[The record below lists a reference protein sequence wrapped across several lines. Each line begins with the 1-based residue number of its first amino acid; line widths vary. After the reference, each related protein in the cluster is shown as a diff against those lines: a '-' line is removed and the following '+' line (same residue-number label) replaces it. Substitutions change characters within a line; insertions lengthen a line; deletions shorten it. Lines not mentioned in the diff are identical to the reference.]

1 MRSLIIILIAA
12 IVVAAIILPQ
22 IFFVVDEKKVAI
34 VTRFGEIQREVKS
47 PGLNI
52 KTPFVDN
59 VTFFEKRL
67 LNFDAP
73 PDFLL
78 TKDKKRLIID
88 VYARGRIVN
97 PTLFRERLGDEVT
110 AAARAAEIVT
120 SELRREIASHDQSEI
135 ITTQRDLM
143 LANVLTSV
151 KPKLEEF
158 GIDVIDVRIKRAD
171 FPGEI
176 AESVYSRMQA
186 ERKRKADKERAEGAE
201 IDAQVRADADRKA
214 TIILANAERDSS
226 IIRGCGEAQATA
238 VFAAALE
245 QDPDFYTFQRS
256 LEAFKEI
263 LAKDTTVVLPL
274 SGFGQ
279 LFEEMRAGVD
289 TATVVE
295 GSSDSIARDESL
307 LGEKCAEVS
316 AAWTLA
322 AELKIDQPDLEFV
335 SIGAKTWPD
344 QSLGCLGIT
353 AGSGKEI
360 PGFEVVF
367 SYSNQTHVVR
377 TNQYGSLVK
386 TEAYC

>member
-34 VTRFGEIQREVKS
+34 VTRFGEIQREVKA
-47 PGLNI
+47 PGLSV
-52 KTPFVDN
+52 KAPFLDN
-59 VTFFEKRL
+59 VTYFEKRL

-73 PDFLL
+73 PDSLL

-143 LANVLTSV
+143 MANVLAAV
-151 KPKLEEF
+151 RPKLEEF

-238 VFAAALE
+238 VFAQALE

-256 LEAFKEI
+256 LESFKEI
-263 LAKDTTVVLPL
+263 LARDTTVVLPL
-274 SGFGQ
+274 AGFGQ
-279 LFEEMRAGVD
+279 LFEEIRGGVD

-295 GSSDSIARDESL
+295 DDGEVVSRDGSL

-335 SIGAKTWPD
+335 SIVDKVWPD
-344 QSLGCLGIT
+344 NSLGCS
-353 AGSGKEI
+353 AMDSGSGQEI

-367 SYSNQTHVVR
+367 SYSNEAHVVR

-386 TEAYC
+386 TESYC

>member
-1 MRSLIIILIAA
+1 M
-12 IVVAAIILPQ
+12 
-22 IFFVVDEKKVAI
+22 
-34 VTRFGEIQREVKS
+34 
-47 PGLNI
+47 
-52 KTPFVDN
+52 
-59 VTFFEKRL
+59 
-67 LNFDAP
+67 
-73 PDFLL
+73 
-78 TKDKKRLIID
+78 
-88 VYARGRIVN
+88 N

>member
-47 PGLNI
+47 PGLNV
-52 KTPFVDN
+52 KAPFLDN
-59 VTFFEKRL
+59 VTYFEKRL

-73 PDFLL
+73 PDSLL

-143 LANVLTSV
+143 LSNVLASV
-151 KPKLEEF
+151 KPKLSEF

-238 VFAAALE
+238 VFAQALE

-256 LEAFKEI
+256 LESFKAI
-263 LAKDTTVVLPL
+263 LAQGTTVVLPL

-279 LFEEMRAGVD
+279 LFEEMRGGVD

-295 GSSDSIARDESL
+295 ASREVGLRDEL
-307 LGEKCAEVS
+307 LGQKCAEVS

-335 SIGAKTWPD
+335 SIVDKVWPD
-344 QSLGCLGIT
+344 NSLGCSAI
-353 AGSGKEI
+353 GSGSVQEI

-367 SYSNQTHVVR
+367 SYSNEAHVVR

-386 TEAYC
+386 TEKFC

>member
-47 PGLNI
+47 PGLNV
-52 KTPFVDN
+52 KAPFLDN
-59 VTFFEKRL
+59 VTYFEKRL

-73 PDFLL
+73 PDSLL

-88 VYARGRIVN
+88 VFARGRIVN

-143 LANVLTSV
+143 LANVLASV
-151 KPKLEEF
+151 KPKLAEF
-158 GIDVIDVRIKRAD
+158 GINVIDVRIKRAD

-238 VFAAALE
+238 VFAQALE

-256 LEAFKEI
+256 LESFKAI
-263 LAKDTTVVLPL
+263 LAQGTTVVLPL

-279 LFEEMRAGVD
+279 LFEEMRGGVD

-295 GSSDSIARDESL
+295 ASREVGLRDEL
-307 LGEKCAEVS
+307 LGQKCAEVS

-335 SIGAKTWPD
+335 SIVDKVWPD
-344 QSLGCLGIT
+344 NSLGCSAI
-353 AGSGKEI
+353 GSGSVQEI

-367 SYSNQTHVVR
+367 SYSNEAHVVR

-386 TEAYC
+386 TEKFC

>member
-47 PGLNI
+47 PGLNV
-52 KTPFVDN
+52 KAPFLDN
-59 VTFFEKRL
+59 VTYFEKRL

-73 PDFLL
+73 PDSLL

-143 LANVLTSV
+143 LANVLASV
-151 KPKLEEF
+151 KPKLAEF

-238 VFAAALE
+238 VFAQALE

-256 LEAFKEI
+256 LESFKAI
-263 LAKDTTVVLPL
+263 LAQGTTVVLPL

-279 LFEEMRAGVD
+279 LFEEMRGGVD
-289 TATVVE
+289 TATMVE
-295 GSSDSIARDESL
+295 ASGDVGLRDEL
-307 LGEKCAEVS
+307 LGQKCAEVS

-335 SIGAKTWPD
+335 SIVDKVWPD
-344 QSLGCLGIT
+344 NSLGCSAI
-353 AGSGKEI
+353 GSGSVQEI

-367 SYSNQTHVVR
+367 SYSNEAHVVR

-386 TEAYC
+386 TEKFC

>member
-47 PGLNI
+47 PGLNV
-52 KTPFVDN
+52 KAPFLDS
-59 VTFFEKRL
+59 VTYFEKRL

-73 PDFLL
+73 PDSLL

-143 LANVLTSV
+143 MANVLASV
-151 KPKLEEF
+151 KPKLTEF

-238 VFAAALE
+238 VFAQALE

-256 LEAFKEI
+256 LESFKAI
-263 LAKDTTVVLPL
+263 LAKGTTVILPL
-274 SGFGQ
+274 AGFGQ
-279 LFEEMRAGVD
+279 LFEEMRGGVD

-295 GSSDSIARDESL
+295 ASGDVGPRDEL
-307 LGEKCAEVS
+307 LGQKCAEVS

-335 SIGAKTWPD
+335 SIVDKVWPD
-344 QSLGCLGIT
+344 NSLGCSAI
-353 AGSGKEI
+353 GSGSVQEI

-367 SYSNQTHVVR
+367 SYSNEAHVVR

-386 TEAYC
+386 TEKFC

>member
-12 IVVAAIILPQ
+12 IVLAAIILPQ
-22 IFFVVDEKKVAI
+22 IFFVVDEKSVAI

-47 PGLNI
+47 PGLKI
-52 KTPFVDN
+52 KTPFVDS
-59 VTFFEKRL
+59 VTRFEKRL

-73 PDFLL
+73 PDSLL

-295 GSSDSIARDESL
+295 GSDAIARDESL

>member
-47 PGLNI
+47 PGLNV
-52 KTPFVDN
+52 KAPFLDS
-59 VTFFEKRL
+59 VTYFEKRL

-73 PDFLL
+73 PDSLL

-143 LANVLTSV
+143 MANVLASV
-151 KPKLEEF
+151 KPKLAEF

-214 TIILANAERDSS
+214 TIILANAGRDSS

-238 VFAAALE
+238 VFAQALE

-256 LEAFKEI
+256 LESFKAI
-263 LAKDTTVVLPL
+263 LAQGTTVVLPL

-279 LFEEMRAGVD
+279 LFEEMRGGVD

-295 GSSDSIARDESL
+295 ASGDVGPRDEL
-307 LGEKCAEVS
+307 LGQKCAEVS

-335 SIGAKTWPD
+335 SIVDKVWPD
-344 QSLGCLGIT
+344 NSLGCSAI
-353 AGSGKEI
+353 GSGSVQEI

-367 SYSNQTHVVR
+367 SYSNEAHVVR

-386 TEAYC
+386 TEKFC

>member
-47 PGLNI
+47 PGLNV
-52 KTPFVDN
+52 KAPFLDS
-59 VTFFEKRL
+59 VTYFEKRL

-73 PDFLL
+73 PDSLL

-143 LANVLTSV
+143 MANVLASV
-151 KPKLEEF
+151 KPKLAEF

-238 VFAAALE
+238 VFAQALE

-256 LEAFKEI
+256 LESFKAI
-263 LAKDTTVVLPL
+263 LAQGTTVVLPL

-279 LFEEMRAGVD
+279 LFEEMRGGVD

-295 GSSDSIARDESL
+295 ASGDVGPRDEL
-307 LGEKCAEVS
+307 LGQKCAEVS

-335 SIGAKTWPD
+335 SIVDKVWPD
-344 QSLGCLGIT
+344 NSLGCSAI
-353 AGSGKEI
+353 GSGSVQEI

-367 SYSNQTHVVR
+367 SYSNEAHVVR

-386 TEAYC
+386 TEKFC

>member
-47 PGLNI
+47 PGLNV
-52 KTPFVDN
+52 KAPFLDN
-59 VTFFEKRL
+59 VTYFEKRL

-73 PDFLL
+73 PDSLL

-143 LANVLTSV
+143 LSNVLASV
-151 KPKLEEF
+151 RPKLAEF

-238 VFAAALE
+238 VFAQALE

-256 LEAFKEI
+256 LESFKAI
-263 LAKDTTVVLPL
+263 LAQGTTVVLPL

-279 LFEEMRAGVD
+279 LFEEMRGGVD

-295 GSSDSIARDESL
+295 ASREVGLRDEL
-307 LGEKCAEVS
+307 LGQKCAEVS

-335 SIGAKTWPD
+335 SIVDKVWPD
-344 QSLGCLGIT
+344 NSLGCSAI
-353 AGSGKEI
+353 GSGSVQEI

-367 SYSNQTHVVR
+367 SYSNEAHVVR

-386 TEAYC
+386 TEKFC

>member
-47 PGLNI
+47 PGLNV
-52 KTPFVDN
+52 KAPFLDN
-59 VTFFEKRL
+59 VTYFEKRL

-73 PDFLL
+73 PDSLL

-143 LANVLTSV
+143 LSNVLASV
-151 KPKLEEF
+151 KPKLAEF

-238 VFAAALE
+238 VFAQALE

-256 LEAFKEI
+256 LESFKAI
-263 LAKDTTVVLPL
+263 LAQGTTVVLPL

-279 LFEEMRAGVD
+279 LFEEMRGGVD

-295 GSSDSIARDESL
+295 ASREVGLRDEL
-307 LGEKCAEVS
+307 LGQKCAEVS

-335 SIGAKTWPD
+335 SIEDKTWPD
-344 QSLGCLGIT
+344 NSLGCSAI
-353 AGSGKEI
+353 GSGSVQEI

-367 SYSNQTHVVR
+367 SYSNEAHVVR

-386 TEAYC
+386 TEKFC

>member
-47 PGLNI
+47 PGLNV
-52 KTPFVDN
+52 KAPFLDN
-59 VTFFEKRL
+59 VTYFEKRL

-73 PDFLL
+73 PDSLL

-143 LANVLTSV
+143 LANVLASV
-151 KPKLEEF
+151 KPKLAEF

-238 VFAAALE
+238 VFAQALE

-256 LEAFKEI
+256 LESFKAI
-263 LAKDTTVVLPL
+263 LAQGTTVVLPL

-279 LFEEMRAGVD
+279 LFEEMRGGVD

-295 GSSDSIARDESL
+295 ASPEVGLRDEL
-307 LGEKCAEVS
+307 LGQKCAEVS

-335 SIGAKTWPD
+335 SIVDKVWPD
-344 QSLGCLGIT
+344 NSLGCSAI
-353 AGSGKEI
+353 GSGSVQEI

-367 SYSNQTHVVR
+367 SYSNEAHVVR

-386 TEAYC
+386 TEKFC

>member
-47 PGLNI
+47 PGLNV
-52 KTPFVDN
+52 KAPFLDN
-59 VTFFEKRL
+59 VTYFEKRL

-73 PDFLL
+73 PDSLL

-143 LANVLTSV
+143 LANVLASV
-151 KPKLEEF
+151 KPKLAEF
-158 GIDVIDVRIKRAD
+158 GINVIDVRIKRAD

-238 VFAAALE
+238 VFAQALE

-256 LEAFKEI
+256 LESFKAI
-263 LAKDTTVVLPL
+263 LAQGTTVVLPL

-279 LFEEMRAGVD
+279 LFEEMRGGVD

-295 GSSDSIARDESL
+295 ASREVGLRDEL
-307 LGEKCAEVS
+307 LGQKCAEVS

-335 SIGAKTWPD
+335 SIVDKVWPD
-344 QSLGCLGIT
+344 NSLGCSAI
-353 AGSGKEI
+353 GSGSVQEI

-367 SYSNQTHVVR
+367 SYSNEAHVVR

-386 TEAYC
+386 TEKFC

>member
-47 PGLNI
+47 PGLNV
-52 KTPFVDN
+52 KAPFLDN
-59 VTFFEKRL
+59 VTYFEKRL

-73 PDFLL
+73 PDSLL

-143 LANVLTSV
+143 LANVLASV
-151 KPKLEEF
+151 KPKLAEF

-214 TIILANAERDSS
+214 TIILANAGRDSS

-238 VFAAALE
+238 VFAQALE

-256 LEAFKEI
+256 LESFKAI
-263 LAKDTTVVLPL
+263 LAQGTTVVLPL

-279 LFEEMRAGVD
+279 LFEEMRGGVD

-295 GSSDSIARDESL
+295 ASPEVGLRDEL
-307 LGEKCAEVS
+307 LGQKCAEVS

-335 SIGAKTWPD
+335 SIVDKVWPD
-344 QSLGCLGIT
+344 NSLGCSAI
-353 AGSGKEI
+353 GSGSVQEI

-367 SYSNQTHVVR
+367 SYSNEAHVVR

-386 TEAYC
+386 TEKFC

>member
-47 PGLNI
+47 PGLNV
-52 KTPFVDN
+52 KAPFLDS
-59 VTFFEKRL
+59 VTYFEKRL

-73 PDFLL
+73 PDSLL

-143 LANVLTSV
+143 MANVLAAV
-151 KPKLEEF
+151 RPKLEEF
-158 GIDVIDVRIKRAD
+158 GINVIDVRIKRAD

-214 TIILANAERDSS
+214 TIILANAGRDSS

-238 VFAAALE
+238 VFAQALE

-256 LEAFKEI
+256 LESFKAI
-263 LAKDTTVVLPL
+263 LAQGTTVVLPL

-279 LFEEMRAGVD
+279 LFEEMRGGVD

-295 GSSDSIARDESL
+295 ASGDLGPRDEL
-307 LGEKCAEVS
+307 LGQKCAEVS

-335 SIGAKTWPD
+335 SIVDKVWPD
-344 QSLGCLGIT
+344 NSLGCSAI
-353 AGSGKEI
+353 GSGSVQEI

-367 SYSNQTHVVR
+367 SYSNEAHVVR

-386 TEAYC
+386 TEKFC

>member
-52 KTPFVDN
+52 KAPFLDN
-59 VTFFEKRL
+59 VTYFEKRL

-73 PDFLL
+73 PDSLL

-88 VYARGRIVN
+88 VFARGRIVN

-143 LANVLTSV
+143 LANVLASV
-151 KPKLEEF
+151 KPKLAEF

-238 VFAAALE
+238 VFAQALE

-256 LEAFKEI
+256 LESFKAI
-263 LAKDTTVVLPL
+263 LAQGTTVVLPL

-279 LFEEMRAGVD
+279 LFEEMRGGVD
-289 TATVVE
+289 TATMVE
-295 GSSDSIARDESL
+295 ASGDVGLRDEL
-307 LGEKCAEVS
+307 LGQKCAEVS

-335 SIGAKTWPD
+335 SIVDKVWPD
-344 QSLGCLGIT
+344 NSLGCSAI
-353 AGSGKEI
+353 GSGSVQEI

-367 SYSNQTHVVR
+367 SYSNEAHVVR

-386 TEAYC
+386 TEKFC

>member
-34 VTRFGEIQREVKS
+34 VTRFGEIQREVKA
-47 PGLNI
+47 PGLSV
-52 KTPFVDN
+52 KAPFLDN
-59 VTFFEKRL
+59 VTYFEKRL

-73 PDFLL
+73 PDSLL

-143 LANVLTSV
+143 MANVLSAV
-151 KPKLEEF
+151 RPKLEEF
-158 GIDVIDVRIKRAD
+158 GINVIDVRIKRAD

-238 VFAAALE
+238 VFAQALE

-256 LEAFKEI
+256 LESFKEI
-263 LAKDTTVVLPL
+263 LARDTTVVLPL
-274 SGFGQ
+274 AGFGQ
-279 LFEEMRAGVD
+279 LFEEIRGGVD

-295 GSSDSIARDESL
+295 DDGEVVSRDGSL

-335 SIGAKTWPD
+335 SIVDKVWPD
-344 QSLGCLGIT
+344 NSLGCS
-353 AGSGKEI
+353 AMDSGGGQEI

-367 SYSNQTHVVR
+367 SYSNEAHVVR

-386 TEAYC
+386 TESYC

>member
-47 PGLNI
+47 PGLNV
-52 KTPFVDN
+52 KAPFLDN
-59 VTFFEKRL
+59 VTYFEKRL

-73 PDFLL
+73 PDSLL

-88 VYARGRIVN
+88 VFARGRIVN

-143 LANVLTSV
+143 LSNVLASV
-151 KPKLEEF
+151 KPKLAEF

-238 VFAAALE
+238 VFAQALE

-256 LEAFKEI
+256 LESFKAI
-263 LAKDTTVVLPL
+263 LAQGTTVVLPL

-279 LFEEMRAGVD
+279 LFEEMRGGVD

-295 GSSDSIARDESL
+295 ASPEVGLRDEL
-307 LGEKCAEVS
+307 LGQKCAEVS

-335 SIGAKTWPD
+335 SIVDKVWPD
-344 QSLGCLGIT
+344 NSLGCSAI
-353 AGSGKEI
+353 GSGSVQEI

-367 SYSNQTHVVR
+367 SYSNEAHVVR

-386 TEAYC
+386 TEKFC

>member
-47 PGLNI
+47 PGLNV
-52 KTPFVDN
+52 KAPFLDN
-59 VTFFEKRL
+59 VTYFEKRL

-73 PDFLL
+73 PDSLL

-97 PTLFRERLGDEVT
+97 PSLFRERLGDEVT

-143 LANVLTSV
+143 LANVLASV
-151 KPKLEEF
+151 KPKLAEF

-238 VFAAALE
+238 VFAQALE

-256 LEAFKEI
+256 LESFKAI
-263 LAKDTTVVLPL
+263 LAQGTTVVLPL

-279 LFEEMRAGVD
+279 LFEEMRGGVD
-289 TATVVE
+289 TATMVE
-295 GSSDSIARDESL
+295 ASGDVGLRDEL
-307 LGEKCAEVS
+307 LGQKCAEVS

-335 SIGAKTWPD
+335 SIVDKVWPD
-344 QSLGCLGIT
+344 NSLGCSAI
-353 AGSGKEI
+353 GSGSVQEI

-367 SYSNQTHVVR
+367 SYSNEAHVVR

-386 TEAYC
+386 TEKFC

>member
-47 PGLNI
+47 PGLNV
-52 KTPFVDN
+52 KAPFLDN
-59 VTFFEKRL
+59 VTYFEKRL

-73 PDFLL
+73 PDSLL

-143 LANVLTSV
+143 LSNVLASV
-151 KPKLEEF
+151 KPKLAEF

-238 VFAAALE
+238 VFAQALE

-256 LEAFKEI
+256 LESFKAI
-263 LAKDTTVVLPL
+263 LAQGTTVVLPL

-279 LFEEMRAGVD
+279 LFEEMRGGVD

-295 GSSDSIARDESL
+295 ASPEVGLRDEL
-307 LGEKCAEVS
+307 LGQKCAEVS

-335 SIGAKTWPD
+335 SIVDKVWPD
-344 QSLGCLGIT
+344 NSLGCSAI
-353 AGSGKEI
+353 GSGSVQEI

-367 SYSNQTHVVR
+367 SYSNEAHVVR

-386 TEAYC
+386 TEKFC

>member
-34 VTRFGEIQREVKS
+34 VTRFGEIQREVKA
-47 PGLNI
+47 PGLSV
-52 KTPFVDN
+52 KAPFLDN
-59 VTFFEKRL
+59 VTYFEKRL

-73 PDFLL
+73 PDSLL

-143 LANVLTSV
+143 MANVLAAV
-151 KPKLEEF
+151 RPKLEEF
-158 GIDVIDVRIKRAD
+158 GINVIDVRIKRAD

-238 VFAAALE
+238 VFAQALE

-256 LEAFKEI
+256 LESFKEI
-263 LAKDTTVVLPL
+263 LARDTTVVLPL
-274 SGFGQ
+274 AGFGQ
-279 LFEEMRAGVD
+279 LFEEIRGGVD

-295 GSSDSIARDESL
+295 DDGEVVSRDGSL

-335 SIGAKTWPD
+335 SIVDKVWPNN
-344 QSLGCLGIT
+344 SLGCS
-353 AGSGKEI
+353 AMDSGSGQEI

-367 SYSNQTHVVR
+367 SYSNEAHVVR

-386 TEAYC
+386 TESYC

>member
-1 MRSLIIILIAA
+1 MKALIIILIAA

-47 PGLNI
+47 PGLNV
-52 KTPFVDN
+52 KAPFLDS
-59 VTFFEKRL
+59 VTYFEKRL

-73 PDFLL
+73 PDSLL

-88 VYARGRIVN
+88 VYARGRRVN

-143 LANVLTSV
+143 MANVLASV
-151 KPKLEEF
+151 KPKLTEF

-214 TIILANAERDSS
+214 TIILANAGRDSS

-238 VFAAALE
+238 VFAQALE

-256 LEAFKEI
+256 LESFKAI
-263 LAKDTTVVLPL
+263 LAQGTTVVLPL

-279 LFEEMRAGVD
+279 LFEEMRGGVD

-295 GSSDSIARDESL
+295 ASGDVGPRDEL
-307 LGEKCAEVS
+307 LGQKCAEVS

-335 SIGAKTWPD
+335 SIVDKVWPD
-344 QSLGCLGIT
+344 NSLGCSAI
-353 AGSGKEI
+353 GSGSVQEI

-367 SYSNQTHVVR
+367 SYSNEAHVVR

-386 TEAYC
+386 TEKFC

>member
-47 PGLNI
+47 PGLNV
-52 KTPFVDN
+52 KAPFLDN
-59 VTFFEKRL
+59 VTYFEKRL

-73 PDFLL
+73 PDSLL

-143 LANVLTSV
+143 LSNVLASV
-151 KPKLEEF
+151 RPKLAEF

-238 VFAAALE
+238 VFAQALE

-256 LEAFKEI
+256 LESFKAI
-263 LAKDTTVVLPL
+263 LAQGTTVVLPL

-279 LFEEMRAGVD
+279 LFEEMRGGVD

-295 GSSDSIARDESL
+295 ASPEVGLRDEL
-307 LGEKCAEVS
+307 LGQKCAEVS

-335 SIGAKTWPD
+335 SIVDKVWPD
-344 QSLGCLGIT
+344 NSLGCSAI
-353 AGSGKEI
+353 GSGSVQEI

-367 SYSNQTHVVR
+367 SYSNEAHVVR

-386 TEAYC
+386 TEKFC

>member
-1 MRSLIIILIAA
+1 MKSLIIILIAA

-47 PGLNI
+47 PGLNV
-52 KTPFVDN
+52 KAPFLDN
-59 VTFFEKRL
+59 VTYFEKRL

-73 PDFLL
+73 PDSLL

-143 LANVLTSV
+143 LANVLASV
-151 KPKLEEF
+151 KPKLAEF

-238 VFAAALE
+238 VFAQALE

-256 LEAFKEI
+256 LESFKAI
-263 LAKDTTVVLPL
+263 LAQGTTVVLPL

-279 LFEEMRAGVD
+279 LFEEMRGGVD
-289 TATVVE
+289 TATMVE
-295 GSSDSIARDESL
+295 ASGEVGLRDEL
-307 LGEKCAEVS
+307 LGQKCAEVS

-335 SIGAKTWPD
+335 SIVDKVWPD
-344 QSLGCLGIT
+344 NSLGCSAI
-353 AGSGKEI
+353 GSGSVQEI

-367 SYSNQTHVVR
+367 SYSNEAHVVR

-386 TEAYC
+386 TEKFC

>member
-47 PGLNI
+47 PGLNV
-52 KTPFVDN
+52 KAPFLDN
-59 VTFFEKRL
+59 VTYFEKRL

-73 PDFLL
+73 PDSLL

-88 VYARGRIVN
+88 VFARGRIVN
-97 PTLFRERLGDEVT
+97 PSLFRERLGDEVT

-143 LANVLTSV
+143 LANVLASV
-151 KPKLEEF
+151 KPKLAEF

-238 VFAAALE
+238 VFAQALE

-256 LEAFKEI
+256 LESFKAI
-263 LAKDTTVVLPL
+263 LAQGTTVVLPL

-279 LFEEMRAGVD
+279 LFEEMRGGVD
-289 TATVVE
+289 TATMVE
-295 GSSDSIARDESL
+295 ASGEVGLRDEL
-307 LGEKCAEVS
+307 LGQKCAEVS

-335 SIGAKTWPD
+335 SIVDKVWPD
-344 QSLGCLGIT
+344 NSLGCSAI
-353 AGSGKEI
+353 GSGSVQEI

-367 SYSNQTHVVR
+367 SYSNEAHVVR

-386 TEAYC
+386 TEKFC

>member
-47 PGLNI
+47 PGLNV
-52 KTPFVDN
+52 KAPFLDN
-59 VTFFEKRL
+59 VTYFEKRL

-73 PDFLL
+73 PDSLL

-88 VYARGRIVN
+88 VFARGRIVN
-97 PTLFRERLGDEVT
+97 PSLFRERLGDEVT

-143 LANVLTSV
+143 LSNVLASV
-151 KPKLEEF
+151 KPKLAEF

-238 VFAAALE
+238 VFAQALE

-256 LEAFKEI
+256 LESFKAI
-263 LAKDTTVVLPL
+263 LAQGTTVVLPL

-279 LFEEMRAGVD
+279 LFEEMRGGVD
-289 TATVVE
+289 TATMVE
-295 GSSDSIARDESL
+295 ASGDVGLRDEL
-307 LGEKCAEVS
+307 LGQKCAEVS

-335 SIGAKTWPD
+335 SIVDKVWPD
-344 QSLGCLGIT
+344 NSLGCSAI
-353 AGSGKEI
+353 GSGSVQEI

-367 SYSNQTHVVR
+367 SYSNEAHVVR

-386 TEAYC
+386 TEKFC

>member
-1 MRSLIIILIAA
+1 MRSLIIILIAS
-12 IVVAAIILPQ
+12 IVVAAVILPQ

-47 PGLNI
+47 PGLNV
-52 KTPFVDN
+52 KAPFLDN
-59 VTFFEKRL
+59 VTYFEKRL

-73 PDFLL
+73 PDSLL

-143 LANVLTSV
+143 LANVLASV
-151 KPKLEEF
+151 KPKLAEF

-238 VFAAALE
+238 VFAQALE

-256 LEAFKEI
+256 LESFKAI
-263 LAKDTTVVLPL
+263 LAQGTTVVLPL

-279 LFEEMRAGVD
+279 LFEEMRGGVD

-295 GSSDSIARDESL
+295 ASREVGLRDEL
-307 LGEKCAEVS
+307 LGQKCAEVS

-335 SIGAKTWPD
+335 SIVDKVWPD
-344 QSLGCLGIT
+344 NSLGCSAI
-353 AGSGKEI
+353 GSGSVQEI

-367 SYSNQTHVVR
+367 SYSNEAHVVR

-386 TEAYC
+386 TEKFC

>member
-34 VTRFGEIQREVKS
+34 VTRFGEIQREVKA
-47 PGLNI
+47 PGLSV
-52 KTPFVDN
+52 KAPFLDN
-59 VTFFEKRL
+59 VTYFEKRL

-73 PDFLL
+73 PDSLL

-143 LANVLTSV
+143 MANVLSAV
-151 KPKLEEF
+151 RPKLEEF
-158 GIDVIDVRIKRAD
+158 GINVIDVRIKRAD

-238 VFAAALE
+238 VFAQALE

-256 LEAFKEI
+256 LESFKEI
-263 LAKDTTVVLPL
+263 LARDTTVVLPL
-274 SGFGQ
+274 AGFGQ
-279 LFEEMRAGVD
+279 LFEEIRGGVD

-295 GSSDSIARDESL
+295 DDGEVVSRDGSL

-335 SIGAKTWPD
+335 SIVDKVWPNN
-344 QSLGCLGIT
+344 SLGCS
-353 AGSGKEI
+353 AMDSGSGQEI

-367 SYSNQTHVVR
+367 SYSNEAHVVR

-386 TEAYC
+386 TESYC

>member
-47 PGLNI
+47 PGLNV
-52 KTPFVDN
+52 KAPFLDN
-59 VTFFEKRL
+59 VTYFEKRL

-73 PDFLL
+73 PDSLL

-143 LANVLTSV
+143 LSNVLASV
-151 KPKLEEF
+151 KPKLAEF

-238 VFAAALE
+238 VFAQALE

-256 LEAFKEI
+256 LESFKAI
-263 LAKDTTVVLPL
+263 LAQGTTVVLPL

-279 LFEEMRAGVD
+279 LFEEMRGGVD

-295 GSSDSIARDESL
+295 ASREVGLRDEL
-307 LGEKCAEVS
+307 LGQKCAEVS

-335 SIGAKTWPD
+335 SIVDKVWPD
-344 QSLGCLGIT
+344 NSLGCSAI
-353 AGSGKEI
+353 GSGSVQEI

-367 SYSNQTHVVR
+367 SYSNEAHVVR

-386 TEAYC
+386 TEKFC

>member
-22 IFFVVDEKKVAI
+22 IFFVVDEKKVAL

-59 VTFFEKRL
+59 VTYFEKRL

-73 PDFLL
+73 PDSLL

-143 LANVLTSV
+143 LSNVLASV
-151 KPKLEEF
+151 KPKLSEF

-238 VFAAALE
+238 VFAQALE

-256 LEAFKEI
+256 LESFKAI
-263 LAKDTTVVLPL
+263 LAQGTTVVLPL

-279 LFEEMRAGVD
+279 LFEEMRGGVD

-295 GSSDSIARDESL
+295 ASPEVGLRDEL
-307 LGEKCAEVS
+307 LGQKCAEVS

-335 SIGAKTWPD
+335 SIVDKVWPD
-344 QSLGCLGIT
+344 NSLGCSAI
-353 AGSGKEI
+353 GSGSVQEI

-367 SYSNQTHVVR
+367 SYSNEAHVVR

-386 TEAYC
+386 TEKFC

>member
-47 PGLNI
+47 PGLNV
-52 KTPFVDN
+52 KAPFLDN
-59 VTFFEKRL
+59 VTYFEKRL

-73 PDFLL
+73 PDSLL

-143 LANVLTSV
+143 LSNVLASV
-151 KPKLEEF
+151 KPKLAEF
-158 GIDVIDVRIKRAD
+158 GIDVVDVRIKRAD

-238 VFAAALE
+238 VFAQALE

-256 LEAFKEI
+256 LESFKAI
-263 LAKDTTVVLPL
+263 LAQGTTVVLPL

-279 LFEEMRAGVD
+279 LFEEMRGGVD

-295 GSSDSIARDESL
+295 ASREVGLRDEL
-307 LGEKCAEVS
+307 LGQKCAEVS

-335 SIGAKTWPD
+335 SIVDKVWPD
-344 QSLGCLGIT
+344 NSLGCSAI
-353 AGSGKEI
+353 GSGSVQEI

-367 SYSNQTHVVR
+367 SYSNEAHVVR

-386 TEAYC
+386 TEKFC

>member
-47 PGLNI
+47 PGLNV
-52 KTPFVDN
+52 KAPFLDN
-59 VTFFEKRL
+59 VTYFEKRL

-73 PDFLL
+73 PDSLL

-88 VYARGRIVN
+88 VFARGRIVN
-97 PTLFRERLGDEVT
+97 PSLFRERLGDEVT

-143 LANVLTSV
+143 LANVLASV
-151 KPKLEEF
+151 KPKLAEF

-238 VFAAALE
+238 VFAQALE

-256 LEAFKEI
+256 LESFKAI
-263 LAKDTTVVLPL
+263 LAQGTTVVLPL

-279 LFEEMRAGVD
+279 LFEEMRGGVD
-289 TATVVE
+289 TATMVE
-295 GSSDSIARDESL
+295 ASGDVGLRDEL
-307 LGEKCAEVS
+307 LGQKCAEVS

-335 SIGAKTWPD
+335 SIVDKVWPD
-344 QSLGCLGIT
+344 NSLGCSAI
-353 AGSGKEI
+353 GSGSVQEI

-367 SYSNQTHVVR
+367 SYSNEAHVVR

-386 TEAYC
+386 TEKFC

>member
-47 PGLNI
+47 PGLNV
-52 KTPFVDN
+52 KAPFLDN
-59 VTFFEKRL
+59 VTYFEKRL

-73 PDFLL
+73 PDSLL

-88 VYARGRIVN
+88 VFARGRIVN
-97 PTLFRERLGDEVT
+97 PSLFRERLGDEVT

-143 LANVLTSV
+143 LANVLASV
-151 KPKLEEF
+151 KPKLAEF
-158 GIDVIDVRIKRAD
+158 GINVIDVRIKRAD

-238 VFAAALE
+238 VFAQALE

-256 LEAFKEI
+256 LESFKAI
-263 LAKDTTVVLPL
+263 LAQGTTVVLPL

-279 LFEEMRAGVD
+279 LFEEMRGGVD
-289 TATVVE
+289 TATMVE
-295 GSSDSIARDESL
+295 ASGDVGLRDEL
-307 LGEKCAEVS
+307 LGQKCAEVS

-335 SIGAKTWPD
+335 SIVDKVWPD
-344 QSLGCLGIT
+344 NSLGCSAI
-353 AGSGKEI
+353 GSGSVQEI

-367 SYSNQTHVVR
+367 SYSNEAHVVR

-386 TEAYC
+386 TEKFC

>member
-59 VTFFEKRL
+59 VTYFEKRL

-73 PDFLL
+73 PDSLL

-151 KPKLEEF
+151 KPKLAEF

-245 QDPDFYTFQRS
+245 QDPEFYTFQRS

-279 LFEEMRAGVD
+279 LFEEMRSGVD
-289 TATVVE
+289 IATVVE
-295 GSSDSIARDESL
+295 GSSDAIARDESL

-335 SIGAKTWPD
+335 SIEGKTWPD

>member
-47 PGLNI
+47 PGLNV
-52 KTPFVDN
+52 KAPFLDS
-59 VTFFEKRL
+59 VTYFEKRL

-73 PDFLL
+73 PDSLL

-143 LANVLTSV
+143 MANVLASV
-151 KPKLEEF
+151 KPKLVEF

-214 TIILANAERDSS
+214 TIILANAGRDSS

-238 VFAAALE
+238 VFAQALE

-256 LEAFKEI
+256 LESFKAI
-263 LAKDTTVVLPL
+263 LAQGTTVVLPL

-279 LFEEMRAGVD
+279 LFEEMRGGVD

-295 GSSDSIARDESL
+295 ASGDVGPRDEL
-307 LGEKCAEVS
+307 LGQKCAEVS

-335 SIGAKTWPD
+335 SIVDKVWPD
-344 QSLGCLGIT
+344 NSLGCSAI
-353 AGSGKEI
+353 GSGSVQEI

-367 SYSNQTHVVR
+367 SYSNEAHVVR

-386 TEAYC
+386 TEKFC

>member
-1 MRSLIIILIAA
+1 MKSLIIILIAA

-47 PGLNI
+47 PGLNV
-52 KTPFVDN
+52 KAPFLDN
-59 VTFFEKRL
+59 VTYFEKRL

-73 PDFLL
+73 PDSLL

-88 VYARGRIVN
+88 VFARGRIVN
-97 PTLFRERLGDEVT
+97 PSLFRERLGDEVT

-143 LANVLTSV
+143 LANVLASV
-151 KPKLEEF
+151 KPKLAEF

-238 VFAAALE
+238 VFAQALE

-256 LEAFKEI
+256 LESFKAI
-263 LAKDTTVVLPL
+263 LAQGTTVVLPL

-279 LFEEMRAGVD
+279 LFEEMRGGVD
-289 TATVVE
+289 TATMVE
-295 GSSDSIARDESL
+295 ASGDVGLRDEL
-307 LGEKCAEVS
+307 LGQKCAEVS

-335 SIGAKTWPD
+335 SIVDKVWPD
-344 QSLGCLGIT
+344 NSLGCSAI
-353 AGSGKEI
+353 GSGSVQEI

-367 SYSNQTHVVR
+367 SYSNEAHVVR

-386 TEAYC
+386 TEKFC

>member
-34 VTRFGEIQREVKS
+34 VTRFGEIQREVKA
-47 PGLNI
+47 PGLSV
-52 KTPFVDN
+52 KAPFLDN
-59 VTFFEKRL
+59 VTYFEKRL

-73 PDFLL
+73 PDSLL

-143 LANVLTSV
+143 MANVLAAV
-151 KPKLEEF
+151 RPKLEEF

-238 VFAAALE
+238 VFAQALE

-256 LEAFKEI
+256 LESFKEI
-263 LAKDTTVVLPL
+263 LARDTTVVLPL
-274 SGFGQ
+274 AGFGQ
-279 LFEEMRAGVD
+279 LFEEIRGGVD

-295 GSSDSIARDESL
+295 DDGEIVSRDGSL

-335 SIGAKTWPD
+335 SIVDKVWPD
-344 QSLGCLGIT
+344 NSLGCS
-353 AGSGKEI
+353 AMDSGGGQEI

-367 SYSNQTHVVR
+367 SYSNEAHVVR

-386 TEAYC
+386 TESYC

>member
-47 PGLNI
+47 PGLNV
-52 KTPFVDN
+52 KAPFLDN
-59 VTFFEKRL
+59 VTYFEKRL

-73 PDFLL
+73 PDSLL

-143 LANVLTSV
+143 LSNVLASV
-151 KPKLEEF
+151 KPKLSEF

-238 VFAAALE
+238 VFAQALE

-256 LEAFKEI
+256 LESFKAI
-263 LAKDTTVVLPL
+263 LAQGTTVVLPL

-279 LFEEMRAGVD
+279 LFEEMRGGVD

-295 GSSDSIARDESL
+295 ASPEVGLRDEL
-307 LGEKCAEVS
+307 LGQKCAEVS

-335 SIGAKTWPD
+335 SIVDKVWPD
-344 QSLGCLGIT
+344 NSLGCSAI
-353 AGSGKEI
+353 GSGSVQEI

-367 SYSNQTHVVR
+367 SYSNEAHVVR

-386 TEAYC
+386 TEKFC

>member
-1 MRSLIIILIAA
+1 MKSLIIILIAA

-47 PGLNI
+47 PGLNV
-52 KTPFVDN
+52 KAPFLDN
-59 VTFFEKRL
+59 VTYFEKRL

-73 PDFLL
+73 PDSLL

-143 LANVLTSV
+143 LANVLASV
-151 KPKLEEF
+151 KPKLAEF
-158 GIDVIDVRIKRAD
+158 GINVIDVRIKRAD

-238 VFAAALE
+238 VFAQALE

-256 LEAFKEI
+256 LESFKAI
-263 LAKDTTVVLPL
+263 LAQGTTVVLPL

-279 LFEEMRAGVD
+279 LFEEMRGGVD
-289 TATVVE
+289 TATMVE
-295 GSSDSIARDESL
+295 ASGDVGLRDEL
-307 LGEKCAEVS
+307 LGQKCAEVS

-335 SIGAKTWPD
+335 SIEDKTWPD
-344 QSLGCLGIT
+344 NSLGCLTVDSGI
-353 AGSGKEI
+353 GQEI

-367 SYSNQTHVVR
+367 SYSNVAHVVR

-386 TEAYC
+386 TEKFC

>member
-47 PGLNI
+47 PGLNV
-52 KTPFVDN
+52 KAPFLDS
-59 VTFFEKRL
+59 VTYFEKRL

-73 PDFLL
+73 PDSLL

-143 LANVLTSV
+143 MANVLASV
-151 KPKLEEF
+151 KPKLAEF
-158 GIDVIDVRIKRAD
+158 GIDVVDVRIKRAD

-214 TIILANAERDSS
+214 TIILANAGRDSS

-238 VFAAALE
+238 VFAQALE

-256 LEAFKEI
+256 LESFKAI
-263 LAKDTTVVLPL
+263 LAQGTTVVLPL

-279 LFEEMRAGVD
+279 LFEEMRGGVD

-295 GSSDSIARDESL
+295 ASGDVGPRDEL
-307 LGEKCAEVS
+307 LGQKCAEVS

-335 SIGAKTWPD
+335 SIVDKVWPD
-344 QSLGCLGIT
+344 NSLGCSAI
-353 AGSGKEI
+353 GSGSVQEI

-367 SYSNQTHVVR
+367 SYSNEAHVVR

-386 TEAYC
+386 TEKFC